1 MNASGRAR
9 PFRIRGAKVEE
20 IGALEHL
27 QERAS
32 MMWDTDRPFLLANPG
47 VIVLP
52 LEQVRAGQVRVA
64 VDEDLLLGFSAVLP
78 LGPDAVELDGLFVD
92 PDHMRGGIG
101 AALVADVAATARA
114 GGATRL
120 EVTANTNALAFY
132 EREGFVTV
140 GEVMTQFRPAPR
152 MHLAL

>member
-1 MNASGRAR
+1 VRQFSIRDAR
-9 PFRIRGAKVEE
+9 VEE
-20 IGALEHL
+20 IGALEHI

-32 MMWDTDRPFLLANPG
+32 MIWDDDRPFLLANPG

-52 LEQVRAGQVRVA
+52 LEQVRNRQVRVA
-64 VDEDLLLGFSAVLP
+64 VDGDTLLGFSAVLP
-78 LGPDAVELDGLFVD
+78 LGSDAVDLDGLFVD

-101 AALVADVAATARA
+101 AALVADVAASARA
-114 GGATRL
+114 GGASRL

-132 EREGFVTV
+132 ERNGFVIV

>member
-1 MNASGRAR
+1 MATGGAR
-9 PFRIRGAKVEE
+9 PFHIRDGKVEE

-32 MMWDTDRPFLLANPG
+32 MIWDDDRPFLLANPG
-47 VIVLP
+47 VIVVP
-52 LEQVRAGQVRVA
+52 LEQVRDGLVRVA
-64 VDEDLLLGFSAVLP
+64 VDGEAMLGFSAVLP
-78 LGPDAVELDGLFVD
+78 LTPEAVELDGLFVD
-92 PDHMRGGIG
+92 PDHMRQGIG
-101 AALVADVAATARA
+101 AALVADVAATAKA
-114 GGATRL
+114 GGAIRL

-132 EREGFVTV
+132 EREGFVVV

>member
-1 MNASGRAR
+1 MSA
-9 PFRIRGAKVEE
+9 PTWRIRDAKVDE

-32 MMWDTDRPFLLANPG
+32 MIWDDDRVFLLANPG
-47 VIVLP
+47 IIVLP
-52 LEQVRAGQVRVA
+52 DEQVRKGQVRVA
-64 VDEDLLLGFSAVLP
+64 ADGDTFLGFSAILA
-78 LGPDAVELDGLFVD
+78 LGAEAVELDGLFVD
-92 PDHMRGGIG
+92 PDHMRRGIG
-101 AALVADVAATARA
+101 AALVADVAARARA

-132 EREGFVTV
+132 RREGFVIV
-140 GEVMTQFRPAPR
+140 GEVMTTFRPAPR